1 MRCIAFV
8 NEKGGTCKTTLA
20 VNLAAWLARQGR
32 RVLLVDLDTQGHAG
46 KSLGVDVRTL
56 ERTVLDLLLE
66 PSRDASD
73 VLVETGVKRLTL
85 LPANK
90 RLADYPVRVAADPDR
105 ALRLARVLEKLA
117 DRFDDV
123 VVDTPPSA
131 GPVPTT
137 ALMAATHVVIPVAT
151 SYLALD
157 GCAEV
162 VSTVDG
168 VRKLRGDTD
177 PRVALVVPTL
187 YRKTKLADEVV
198 AKLRE
203 HFGDVA
209 SRTVVATSVHLDEA
223 QSHGET
229 IFEYAPRSKGAQM
242 MSALGRELAARLDAS
257 RSAEAA

>member
-46 KSLGVDVRTL
+46 KSLGVDVRPLT
-56 ERTVLDLLLE
+56 RTVLDLLLD
-66 PSRDASD
+66 PARPADD
-73 VLVETGVKRLTL
+73 GLVETGVKRLSL

-90 RLADYPVRVAADPDR
+90 RLADYPVSVAADPDR
-105 ALRLARVLEKLA
+105 ASRLARVLTRLE

-123 VVDTPPSA
+123 VIDTPPSA
-131 GPVPTT
+131 GLLPTT

-162 VSTVDG
+162 AATVQE
-168 VRKLRGDTD
+168 VRASRGGDH
-177 PRVALVVPTL
+177 PRIALVVPTL
-187 YRKTKLADEVV
+187 YRKTRLADEVV
-198 AKLRE
+198 AKLRQ
-203 HFGDVA
+203 HFGEAA

-242 MSALGRELAARLDAS
+242 MTALGRELAVKL
-257 RSAEAA
+257 EAPSPAAAA

>member
-20 VNLAAWLARQGR
+20 VNLAAWLAKQGR

-46 KSLGVDVRTL
+46 KSLGVDVRPLT
-56 ERTVLDLLLE
+56 RTVLDLLLDPAADTE
-66 PSRDASD
+66 G
-73 VLVETGVKRLTL
+73 VIVETGVKRLSL

-90 RLADYPVRVAADPDR
+90 RLADYPVNVASDPVR
-105 ALRLARVLEKLA
+105 ASRLARVLERLGG
-117 DRFDDV
+117 RFDDV
-123 VVDTPPSA
+123 VIDTPPSA
-131 GPVPTT
+131 GLLPTT
-137 ALMAATHVVIPVAT
+137 ALMAATDVVIPVAT

-162 VSTVDG
+162 AATVSDVRTARGG
-168 VRKLRGDTD
+168 VH

-203 HFGDVA
+203 NFGEA
-209 SRTVVATSVHLDEA
+209 TSRTVVATSVHLDEA

-242 MSALGRELAARLDAS
+242 MSALGRELAARLDA
-257 RSAEAA
+257 AIPAAA